1 MGEVPKAVGG
11 TGGGVSEPRQR
22 FGRLLAEAM
31 KARGIKQ
38 DELAGRLGT
47 TQSTVS
53 GWING
58 RYEPAPGTVF
68 AIERTL
74 ELEPGHLSRPLGYL
88 PVDDGPDPVS
98 VEATIAHSP
107 LLDDEEKAALVGM
120 YQVLVKRSDGGS
132 GPARATTKGA
142 PTGRARMTPGIAPAR
157 PRSVARSR

>member
-1 MGEVPKAVGG
+1 MGEVQEAVGG
-11 TGGGVSEPRQR
+11 TGGGVSEARRR

-31 KARGIKQ
+31 KARGMKQ
-38 DELAGRLGT
+38 EDLAGRIGT

-88 PVDDGPDPVS
+88 PVADGADPVS
-98 VEATIAHSP
+98 VEAAIAHSP
-107 LLDDEEKAALVGM
+107 LLDDDQKSALIGM
-120 YQVLVKRSDGGS
+120 YQVLVKGSEGSS
-132 GPARATTKGA
+132 GPARASTSA
-142 PTGRARMTPGIAPAR
+142 ASTGRTRMTSAIGPAR